1 MIFLSV
7 KAVTVYGPAFGYK
20 IPGLFFI
27 FYLAIV
33 WTGVWEEW
41 RKHLSVDEYRLAG
54 VQEKLDL
61 V

>member
-1 MIFLSV
+1 MFFFV

-20 IPGLFFI
+20 IPGLFLFI
-27 FYLAIV
+27 WQWFGLEFGKSGGSIY
-33 WTGVWEEW
+33 
-41 RKHLSVDEYRLAG
+41 SVDEYRLAG